1 MPALDSCHSQIVRAL
16 EKAGWRVAPKPVEI
30 SSPINLLYA
39 DIEAFRTTEDDEQ
52 EIIILEAKC
61 FTNPGST
68 MHDLY
73 VAVGQYLV
81 YQDLM
86 QRTNIDNPLYLAIPI
101 EVYYG
106 IFEPIARAI
115 ADRNGMK
122 LVLVNLEQEVIEKWL
137 E

>member
-1 MPALDSCHSQIVRAL
+1 MPALDSCHPQIVRAL
-16 EKAGWRVAPKPVEI
+16 EKAGWLVRPKPVEL
-30 SSPINLLYA
+30 SSPVNLLYA

-61 FTNPGST
+61 FLNPNTS

-86 QRTNIDNPLYLAIPI
+86 RRSNIHNPLYLAIPT
-101 EVYYG
+101 EVYYR
-106 IFEPIARAI
+106 IFEPIAGPI
-115 ADRNGMK
+115 ASRNEMK
-122 LVLVNLEQEVIEKWL
+122 IVLVNLEDEVIERWL